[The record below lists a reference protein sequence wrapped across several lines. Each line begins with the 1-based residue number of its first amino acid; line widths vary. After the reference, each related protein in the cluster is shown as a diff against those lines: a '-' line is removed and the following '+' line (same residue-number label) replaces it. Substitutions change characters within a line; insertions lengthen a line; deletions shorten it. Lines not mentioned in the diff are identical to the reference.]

1 MILGPR
7 VLAGVLS
14 LMPAASLW
22 GAWPRRRGAAWAA
35 AAAALGLWLFGWT
48 RVAQGQSLLWLVA
61 GVWSLSACFYAAYL
75 VSRNAGEY
83 DRINGM
89 RDSKGVREKELVL
102 QVQSSKARSKEIET
116 EQREVLILYGVVKG
130 VAESLSWDDLR
141 PKLEVAF
148 QQYLRVEEFV
158 LYIVEARAQDTL
170 KTLLRRRLGSGVGA
184 SWDTLQRYLQ
194 ERKLPM
200 TVPHMIQSPEKAV
213 ALPVYDGQNL
223 MGYFYARVPEGF
235 DAEALLAKAQS
246 FIEEISF
253 AFRRIR
259 LFHEVEELS
268 QTDGLTGVFRR
279 GMLDERLREEV
290 VRAKTFRTTFC
301 LMLLDIDHFKSLN
314 DSYGHPFGDQ
324 VLRRIGEILRDSV
337 YETDFVAR
345 YGGEEFAI
353 LLPRAESAGVLRKA
367 EILRKAVEGE
377 VFELATQQIKTS
389 ISIGIAHFPRD
400 GNTAEEVVR
409 QADGALYRAKETGRN
424 RVVDIAEVR
433 KPI

>member
-1 MILGPR
+1 MRLEPF
-7 VLAGVLS
+7 VLAGALS
-14 LMPAASLW
+14 LLPAASLW
-22 GAWPRRRGAAWAA
+22 GAWPRRRGAAWGAA
-35 AAAALGLWLFGWT
+35 AIALGLWLFGWT
-48 RVAQGQSLLWLVA
+48 RVAQGQSLVWLVA
-61 GVWSLSACFYAAYL
+61 GAWSLSACFYAAYL
-75 VSRNAGEY
+75 VNRNAGEY
-83 DRINGM
+83 ERIRGM
-89 RDSKGVREKELVL
+89 QDSRQAREKELTG
-102 QVQSSKARSKEIET
+102 QVALSKTRSKEIET

-130 VAESLSWDDLR
+130 VSESMSWDDLR

-158 LYIVEARAQDTL
+158 LYIVEARAQDAL

-184 SWDTLQRYLQ
+184 SWDSLQRYLQ

-200 TVPHMIQSPEKAV
+200 TVPHVLQSPERAV
-213 ALPVYDGQNL
+213 ALPVFDGQHL
-223 MGYFYARVPEGF
+223 LGYFYARVPEGF
-235 DAEALLAKAQS
+235 DPEALLAKAQG
-246 FIEEISF
+246 FIDEISF

-268 QTDGLTGVFRR
+268 QTDGLTGVYRR

-290 VRAKTFRTTFC
+290 VRAKTFRTSFC
-301 LMLLDIDHFKSLN
+301 LMLLDIDHFKQLN

-324 VLRRIGEILRDSV
+324 VLRRIGEILRGSV

-353 LLPRAESAGVLRKA
+353 LLPRADPAGVLRKA
-367 EILRKAVEGE
+367 ETLRKGVEDE
-377 VFELATQQIKTS
+377 VFELATQQVRTT

-400 GNTAEEVVR
+400 GNGAEEVVR
-409 QADGALYRAKETGRN
+409 QADQALYRAKETGRN
-424 RVVDIAEVR
+424 KVVDIAEVR